1 MVDPMDYTS
10 NENGNT
16 ALAYLVEARDEAGQI
31 AASVYVKPADVRYKT
46 KLYLEEGFTVSSTP
60 VSELPE
66 GVELD

>member
-1 MVDPMDYTS
+1 MVDSMNYAS

-16 ALAYLVEARDEAGQI
+16 ALAYLVEARDASEQI
-31 AASVYVKPADVRYKT
+31 VASVYVKPEDVRYKT
-46 KLYLEEGFTVSSTP
+46 KLYLEEGFTVSSAP